1 MADALQAIRTEVAD
15 ADVAETE
22 KVLDDWKKVIG
33 KNVRRNRAG
42 KAKGQFANKV
52 LSLSVSARPWQTF

>member
-1 MADALQAIRTEVAD
+1 MADALQTIRTEVAD

-42 KAKGQFANKV
+42 KAKGQLPKCP
-52 LSLSVSARPWQTF
+52 LSLSARPWQTF